1 MPLSEDTIKKV
12 ALAFLKGY
20 YKYRPRGDGKTIAQ
34 LDMVGEG
41 GIVADGHLTFDNEDG
56 SPFLATFEATSWH
69 TREEVMFHHQPV
81 LLNMDALVVG
91 MLSAT
96 LLLGALYADKWP
108 YFEQLGKYSTG
119 ILYLFF
125 LGLVFMAAR
134 LLAARL
140 PRYRYVYA
148 IEQFKQYHADQQ
160 WLALGEDVFPDPTD
174 KNFKELKDQCVKQ
187 GYGLLMV
194 DPNLKAYLVVTPARV
209 QPEKK
214 RRRIVRFENAQEWTR
229 QRMGKLKLR
238 SGWRKYLPAPLSG
251 WADRLGLPDFSLQR
265 YRRSYTNQLILSA
278 ASFIAASVM
287 MYDLFRIP
295 PVLYAEDALVEELEE
310 LTRTGR
316 PETGEYLVDTPFID
330 QFNKTPQTRNPFEED
345 RPTALRPQP
354 SDTVRLAPKD
364 LVPGL
369 DERPPVPEKKRPER
383 AKPSSIDA
391 YDCDRFYGMRGSRY
405 LVLYDMVTD
414 ESLAKSKLDTVYQ
427 AGIQGGL
434 IWMGCF
440 DEVNSGEFAVYL
452 GILFPS
458 AEEAYSQK
466 AKFEIMFQEQGVKF
480 APLRIRPLVI
490 KG

>member
-12 ALAFLKGY
+12 ALAYLKGY
-20 YKYRPRGDGKTIAQ
+20 YKYRPRGEGITIAR
-34 LDMVGEG
+34 LDMMGEG
-41 GIVADGHLTFDNEDG
+41 GIVADGHLTFNKEDG

-69 TREEVMFHHQPV
+69 TREEVMFHRQPV
-81 LLNMDALVVG
+81 LLNMDAMAVG

-96 LLLGALYADKWP
+96 LLFGMLYAEKWP

-119 ILYLFF
+119 LLFLF
-125 LGLVFMAAR
+125 TVTLVFMLTR
-134 LLAARL
+134 WFAARL

-160 WLALGEDVFPDPTD
+160 WIALGEDIFPDPTD
-174 KNFKELKDQCVKQ
+174 KNFKELKEQCVKQ
-187 GYGLLMV
+187 GYGMLVV
-194 DPNLKAYLVVTPARV
+194 DPNQKAYLVVTPARV

-214 RRRIVRFENAQEWTR
+214 RRRIVRFENAQDWTR
-229 QRMGKLKLR
+229 QRMEKLNLR
-238 SGWRKYLPAPLSG
+238 VGWRKYLPQVLTD
-251 WADRLGLPDFSLQR
+251 WVNRLELPDFSLQR
-265 YRRSYTNQLILSA
+265 YRRSYINQLVVVG
-278 ASFIAASVM
+278 ASLIGTSVM

-295 PVLYAEDALVEELEE
+295 PVRYAEDTFVEELEV
-310 LTRTGR
+310 LTKTGR

-330 QFNKTPQTRNPFEED
+330 QFHKTPQTQNPLADERLFI
-345 RPTALRPQP
+345 PKPQP
-354 SDTVRLAPKD
+354 ADTVPLAPRD
-364 LVPGL
+364 LLPGL
-369 DERPPVPEKKRPER
+369 DEKPPPPAKKRPER
-383 AKPSSIDA
+383 AKPSGISA

-414 ESLAKSKLDTVYQ
+414 ESLAKSKLDTIYD

-440 DEVNSGEFAVYL
+440 EVNSGEFAVYL
-452 GILFPS
+452 GVLFS
-458 AEEAYSQK
+458 TAEEAYSQK
-466 AKFEIMFQEQGVKF
+466 TKFEIMLQEQGVKF

>member
-12 ALAFLKGY
+12 ALAYLKGY
-20 YKYRPRGDGKTIAQ
+20 YKYRPRGEGNTIAR

-41 GIVADGHLTFDNEDG
+41 GIIADGHLTFNKEDG

-69 TREEVMFHHQPV
+69 TREEVMFHRQPV
-81 LLNMDALVVG
+81 LLNMDALALG

-96 LLLGALYADKWP
+96 LLLGVLYAEKWP

-119 ILYLFF
+119 LLYLFF
-125 LGLVFMAAR
+125 MTIIFMTTR

-140 PRYRYVYA
+140 QRYRYVYA
-148 IEQFKQYHADQQ
+148 IEQFRQYHADQQ

-174 KNFKELKDQCVKQ
+174 KNFKELKEQCVKQ
-187 GYGLLMV
+187 GYGLLIV

-214 RRRIVRFENAQEWTR
+214 RRRIVRFDNAQEWTR
-229 QRMGKLKLR
+229 QRMEKLKLR
-238 SGWRKYLPAPLSG
+238 V
-251 WADRLGLPDFSLQR
+251 DLPDFALRR
-265 YRRSYTNQLILSA
+265 YQRSYINQLVVAA
-278 ASFIAASVM
+278 ASLIAASVM

-295 PVLYAEDALVEELEE
+295 PVRYAEDAFVEELEA
-310 LTRTGR
+310 LTQTGR

-330 QFNKTPQTRNPFEED
+330 QFNKTPQTQNPLAGD
-345 RPTALRPQP
+345 HLAAPKPQAA
-354 SDTVRLAPKD
+354 DTVQLAPKE
-364 LVPGL
+364 LVPGIG
-369 DERPPVPEKKRPER
+369 DRPPPPEKKRPER

-414 ESLAKSKLDTVYQ
+414 ESLAKTKLDTIYD
-427 AGIQGGL
+427 AGVQGGL

-440 DEVNSGEFAVYL
+440 DEANSGEFAVYL
-452 GILFPS
+452 GILFSS

-466 AKFEIMFQEQGVKF
+466 AKFEIILQEQGVRF

>member
-12 ALAFLKGY
+12 ALAYLKGY
-20 YKYRPRGDGKTIAQ
+20 YKYRPRGEGNTIAR

-41 GIVADGHLTFDNEDG
+41 GIIADGHLTFSKEDG

-69 TREEVMFHHQPV
+69 TREEVMFYRQPA
-81 LLNMDALVVG
+81 LLNMDALAVG

-96 LLLGALYADKWP
+96 LLLGILYAEKWP

-119 ILYLFF
+119 ILFLFF
-125 LGLVFMAAR
+125 LTLVFMITR

-140 PRYRYVYA
+140 SRYRYVYA
-148 IEQFKQYHADQQ
+148 IEQFKQYYADQQ
-160 WLALGEDVFPDPTD
+160 WLVMGEDVFPDPTD
-174 KNFKELKDQCVKQ
+174 KNFKELKAQCVRQ

-194 DPNLKAYLVVTPARV
+194 DPNLKVYPLVTPARV

-229 QRMGKLKLR
+229 QRMEKLKF
-238 SGWRKYLPAPLSG
+238 
-251 WADRLGLPDFSLQR
+251 RLDLPDFSLQR
-265 YRRSYTNQLILSA
+265 YQRTYTNQLVIAA
-278 ASFIAASVM
+278 ASLIAASVM

-295 PVLYAEDALVEELEE
+295 PVRYAEDAFVEELEV
-310 LTRTGR
+310 LTQTGR
-316 PETGEYLVDTPFID
+316 PETGEYLIDTPFID
-330 QFNKTPQTRNPFEED
+330 QFNKTPQTQNPLAD
-345 RPTALRPQP
+345 DHLSTPKPQAA
-354 SDTVRLAPKD
+354 DTVQLAPKE
-364 LVPGL
+364 LLPGIG
-369 DERPPVPEKKRPER
+369 DRPPPPEKKRPER

-414 ESLAKSKLDTVYQ
+414 ESLAKTKLDTIYD

-452 GILFPS
+452 GILFSS

-466 AKFEIMFQEQGVKF
+466 TKFEIILQEQGVKF

>member
-1 MPLSEDTIKKV
+1 LPLSEDTIKKV
-12 ALAFLKGY
+12 ALAYLKGY
-20 YKYRPRGDGKTIAQ
+20 YKYRPRGEGNTIAR

-41 GIVADGHLTFDNEDG
+41 GIIADGHLTFNKEDG

-69 TREEVMFHHQPV
+69 TREEVMFHRQPV
-81 LLNMDALVVG
+81 LLNMDAFAVG

-96 LLLGALYADKWP
+96 LLLGMLYAEKWP

-119 ILYLFF
+119 LIFLFF
-125 LGLVFMAAR
+125 MAIVFMVTR

-140 PRYRYVYA
+140 QRYRYVYA

-174 KNFKELKDQCVKQ
+174 KNFKELKEQCVKQ

-194 DPNLKAYLVVTPARV
+194 DPNLKAYLVVTPARL

-214 RRRIVRFENAQEWTR
+214 RRRIVRFDNAQEWTR
-229 QRMGKLKLR
+229 QRMEKLKLR
-238 SGWRKYLPAPLSG
+238 TGWRQYLPSVLFD
-251 WADRLGLPDFSLQR
+251 WVNRFDLPDFSLRR
-265 YRRSYTNQLILSA
+265 YQRSYINQLVIA
-278 ASFIAASVM
+278 TASLIAAAVM
-287 MYDLFRIP
+287 MYDLFKIP
-295 PVLYAEDALVEELEE
+295 PVRYAEDAFVEELEA
-310 LTRTGR
+310 LTQTGR

-330 QFNKTPQTRNPFEED
+330 QFNKTAQTQNPLADD
-345 RPTALRPQP
+345 RIVAPKPQP
-354 SDTVRLAPKD
+354 ADTVPLAPKE
-364 LVPGL
+364 LVPGIG
-369 DERPPVPEKKRPER
+369 DRPPPPEKKRPER

-405 LVLYDMVTD
+405 LVLYDMVTN
-414 ESLAKSKLDTVYQ
+414 ESLAKTKLDTVYD

-452 GILFPS
+452 GILFSS

-466 AKFEIMFQEQGVKF
+466 TKFEIILQEQGVKF